1 MNITMNKNTVN
12 LLSKAKQSKAKQS
25 KAKQSKAKQSKAKQS
40 YNCLLNNFKLFIFIL
55 FIFNS
60 CSNELITVVDEYNPL
75 YEVKVIPG
83 NNSISINFWS
93 GILASDF
100 AGFNLYIHT
109 NKNLTN
115 ALLNE
120 KGGYPTISF
129 STHARSNITLKFP
142 TNANPQNNNLYYVS
156 VTAYGTNDLAEG
168 GKIETRINAIIPVIP
183 RAEATNTV
191 SGTIS
196 AGSLTATSNSN
207 RITASNWKI
216 QSYGYQTNFNAV
228 TVFTNNNN
236 LTNSADYLVGGLYI
250 FSNSTD
256 LVKVWITTNGSN
268 YISATNNKANIC
280 NTI

>member
-1 MNITMNKNTVN
+1 MKKII
-12 LLSKAKQSKAKQS
+12 
-25 KAKQSKAKQSKAKQS
+25 
-40 YNCLLNNFKLFIFIL
+40 FLFFIL

-75 YEVKVIPG
+75 YQVRAIPG

-100 AGFNLYIHT
+100 AGFNLYISDT
-109 NKNLTN
+109 QTFTN
-115 ALLNE
+115 ALLNNS
-120 KGGYPTISF
+120 GGYPTIPF

-142 TNANPQNNNLYYVS
+142 DTSIQNDKLYYVS

-183 RAEATNTV
+183 RAEATNAV
-191 SGTIS
+191 SGTNTN
-196 AGSLTATSNSN
+196 GS

-236 LTNSADYLVGGLYI
+236 LTNSAHYSVGGLYI
-250 FSNSTD
+250 FSNSTN

-268 YISATNNKANIC
+268 YICATNNKADIC